1 MRNIKLNVSISKVL
15 QKKRPDITKIYTYID
30 DKWIMECGLAPEK
43 RLSFNGKAEDL
54 GVVQ

>member
-1 MRNIKLNVSISKVL
+1 MRNIKLNVSISQVL